1 MDLTPLRSFL
11 HSAETTHIT
20 MARSRSS
27 SSPRRSAPA
36 AKPAARPAP
45 APAPVHAAPAPAPM
59 QQQSGG
65 MMSGLL
71 GTVASGMAFGTG
83 SAIAHRAVGAVAN
96 SFGGSSDEAHHETP
110 AAVPA
115 AAAPAQNACSND
127 HKAFMDCLNA
137 NQNNVSSCQYY
148 FDQYNRCNNNGQSSF
163 SAN

>member
-1 MDLTPLRSFL
+1 
-11 HSAETTHIT
+11 

-36 AKPAARPAP
+36 PAAKPAPKPAP
-45 APAPVHAAPAPAPM
+45 APAPVQAAPAPAPM

-96 SFGGSSDEAHHETP
+96 SFGGSSDEARQEAP
-110 AAVPA
+110 AVAPAA

-137 NQNNVSSCQYY
+137 NQNNVASCQYY
-148 FDQYNRCNNNGQSSF
+148 FDQYNRCTNNGQASF